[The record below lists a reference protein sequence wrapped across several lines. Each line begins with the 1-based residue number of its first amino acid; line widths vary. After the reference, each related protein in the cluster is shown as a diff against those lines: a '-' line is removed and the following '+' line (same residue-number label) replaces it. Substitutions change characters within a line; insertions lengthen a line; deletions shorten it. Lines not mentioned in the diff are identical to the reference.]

1 MVSQNKPKT
10 VRFGTNLRSDI
21 GGPFGVAVLRSY
33 FMTVTMIGFSAGGAL
48 GGFLAT
54 LVGWRW

>member
-1 MVSQNKPKT
+1 MVSENEPKAAKT
-10 VRFGTNLRSDI
+10 ATNILTDI

-33 FMTVTMIGFSAGGAL
+33 FMTVTMIGFSAGGAI

-54 LVGWRW
+54 QVGWRW

>member
-1 MVSQNKPKT
+1 MVSQNESKAT
-10 VRFGTNLRSDI
+10 TTGADILSDI

-33 FMTVTMIGFSAGGAL
+33 FMTVMMLGFSAGGAL

-54 LVGWRW
+54 LIGWRW

>member
-1 MVSQNKPKT
+1 MVRHNEPKT
-10 VRFGTNLRSDI
+10 AQTEPYYRSDI

-33 FMTVTMIGFSAGGAL
+33 FMTVMMIGYSGGGAL